1 MNDEISDE
9 EELIYVIIKIA
20 FHILVMIVKY
30 AKWLIPK
37 LQKQK
42 VNFWD
47 LALLLYLFSRIVL
60 NLYRRLR
67 ILI

>member
-1 MNDEISDE
+1 MNEEISDE

-20 FHILVMIVKY
+20 FHILVMVIKY

-42 VNFWD
+42 VNYWD
-47 LALLLYLFSRIVL
+47 LGLLMYLF
-60 NLYRRLR
+60 LR
-67 ILI
+67 ISTIIYKRIRNL

>member
-1 MNDEISDE
+1 MNEEISDE

-30 AKWLIPK
+30 AKWVIPK

-47 LALLLYLFSRIVL
+47 IGLLFYLFVRIFTVI
-60 NLYRRLR
+60 YKRLR
-67 ILI
+67 NL